1 MQNKINMQDSSS
13 IPEARGRIM
22 LAAYKGDEHTVRSFL
37 QDPHPS
43 LRAASLSGLLQM
55 KAATIDD
62 GANAVCDSDDVVRL
76 RACELAPHLP
86 GADYIKLL
94 DSDNYI
100 IVEAACFAVGEVR
113 DSHGLEKLINIA
125 LNHKEPIC
133 RESAVAALGAIGN
146 KKALPC
152 LIEKLDDSA
161 NIRRRAV
168 LALSVFIETAEALEA
183 IKSRIN
189 DKDWQV
195 RQIVENIL
203 FR

>member
-1 MQNKINMQDSSS
+1 
-13 IPEARGRIM
+13 M
-22 LAAYKGDEHTVRSFL
+22 LAAYRRDESTVRSFL
-37 QDPHPS
+37 KHPDPS
-43 LRAASLSGLLQM
+43 LRAAALSGLTQM
-55 KAATIDD
+55 KATTKEDSISALCDNDD
-62 GANAVCDSDDVVRL
+62 IVLL

-86 GADYIKLL
+86 EADYVKLL
-94 DSDNYI
+94 DSDNYM
-100 IVEAACFAVGEVR
+100 IVEAACFAIGEVR
-113 DSHGLEKLINIA
+113 DNSGLEKLMDIA
-125 LNHKEPIC
+125 LHHKEPVC
-133 RESAVAALGAIGN
+133 RESAVAALGSIGN

-152 LIEKLDDSA
+152 LITTLNDSA